1 MLSALNIALLLSTV
15 CAFIHFSRLSS
26 VHNSV
31 SHRPPPLSHANN
43 HILSETRSIAG
54 SSIGGGY
61 SNSGTGKVNNKDS
74 NVDNKDDEV
83 MNEQENSDNDS
94 SPLESTTAKTLSSP
108 SSSSS
113 FDMEF
118 AESMS
123 KPLPEWFEEEKQ
135 KKDEYMKVIEDE
147 REKILNEF
155 KSKYELSEEDKMKN
169 IEERLQKINE
179 RKKMLK
185 KNKSRQNIFAKALG
199 ISTDVDEE
207 EVLEDETTRDKWEK
221 FWLDEEATTGFSLP
235 GFFEVF
241 PELKLMWPTWAKK
254 RDGSAIQCKV
264 DADCQFPQACCP
276 HPIIPGDKFCC
287 TGWTQRIMVPAYARQ
302 MAKTSTL
309 NGRTRDEQDE
319 ADRRGLGG
327 EDGLEAP
334 DYGNGYPMPEN

>member
-1 MLSALNIALLLSTV
+1 MWNTLNIVLLLSTV
-15 CAFIHFSRLSS
+15 YAFVHFSRSPR

-31 SHRPPPLSHANN
+31 CSKPTTPLSINN
-43 HILSETRSIAG
+43 NAGQEPRSVARSSMARTYSKSETG
-54 SSIGGGY
+54 EEVGHD
-61 SNSGTGKVNNKDS
+61 NF
-74 NVDNKDDEV
+74 VDQKDEV
-83 MNEQENSDNDS
+83 MNENENSYNEQS
-94 SPLESTTAKTLSSP
+94 SSVTRTSSSSSTSP
-108 SSSSS
+108 SSS
-113 FDMEF
+113 FDMDF
-118 AESMS
+118 AEAMS

-147 REKILNEF
+147 REKILDEF
-155 KSKYELSEEDKMKN
+155 KAKYELSEEDKMKQ
-169 IEERLQKINE
+169 IEARLKKVNE
-179 RKKMLK
+179 RKKTLR

-199 ISTDVDEE
+199 ISSDVDEE

-221 FWLDEEATTGFSLP
+221 FWVDEEATTGFSLP

-302 MAKTSTL
+302 MAKTSTI
-309 NGRTRDEQDE
+309 NGRTRDEQAESDRNGGDE
-319 ADRRGLGG
+319 
-327 EDGLEAP
+327 EGLEAP